1 MINKVRDTLLKFRY
15 WTFGLSFTLVIGWF
29 LLSHTQLHLCLTPS
43 LEGIRG
49 LLFFKTNKISQN
61 DIVFIQG
68 HMYKHLHVRLENQI
82 FAKRIMGLP
91 GDLLIRDN
99 ETIKIIKALPLIE
112 KTKEGHSLTP
122 ISAQV
127 VPEGHVFVAGDHP
140 RSIDSRYEEFGLVP
154 FEKIWGKAV
163 FTW

>member
-1 MINKVRDTLLKFRY
+1 MINKARDTLLKLRF
-15 WTFGLSFTLVIGWF
+15 WILGIVISLVIGWF
-29 LLSHTQLHLCLTPS
+29 LLSHTRLHLCLTPS
-43 LEGIRG
+43 LEGIRA
-49 LLFFKTNKISQN
+49 LLFFKTNNFSQN

-68 HMYKHLHVRLENQI
+68 HVYKHLDVPLENQI
-82 FAKRIMGLP
+82 FAKRIVGLP
-91 GDLLIRDN
+91 GDILIRDID
-99 ETIKIIKALPLIE
+99 TIKIIKALPLVQ

-122 ISAQV
+122 TQTQV

-154 FEKIWGKAV
+154 VEKIWGKAV